1 MRKKGVNSAANV
13 AARISADSSVKT
25 ASARRNSAKNS
36 ANSAKLNSNANSR
49 IFPQIPLEK
58 QRECAKIGMGVSL
71 ALTAG
76 TALFMKNSGAKTIH
90 TLSGVALIG
99 FSLWHYSLYPKPHK
113 H

>member
-13 AARISADSSVKT
+13 AARISDSSVKT

-36 ANSAKLNSNANSR
+36 ANSAKLNSAAKTR

-58 QRECAKIGMGVSL
+58 QREFAKIGMGVSL